1 MLLQPSRGTDLLPPA
16 KLSAVQPTQPAAVVH
31 PRQMGT
37 TPLCQEAH
45 ARAGMPA
52 AAMALNNWV
61 SSVTVALVAYHR
73 TRSGEINMGNSADN
87 TDVVILAAART
98 PQGRINGQ
106 LASFT
111 AVDLGAHAIKAA
123 LDASGVDA
131 GQVEAVIMGQV
142 LQAGAGQNPA
152 RQSSIGAGI
161 GWNVPAVTVNK
172 VCLSGLTAVIDA
184 ARMIR
189 GGEASVVV
197 AGGQESMTRAP
208 HLLPGS
214 RQGWTYGSIQALD
227 AAAHDGLT
235 DAFDGQSMGLSTE
248 TRNLALGIDRP
259 SQDNVAAQSHQRAAL
274 AAKNGTFD
282 DEIAPISVKQRKGD
296 PIVVSTDEGVRPNA
310 SVESMAGLRAAFV
323 TDGTITAGN
332 SSPLSDGAAALV
344 LSSRAF
350 AEEHGLEY
358 LAVVGKPGQV
368 AGPDNSLHSQPS
380 NAIQNALGRAG
391 WTTADLDFI
400 EINEAFG
407 SVAVQSLKD
416 LDYPL
421 EQCNIHGGAI
431 ALGHPIGASGARL
444 AGHAAHEL
452 KRRGKGKA
460 AVSLCGGGGQGEALL
475 LYRD

>member
-1 MLLQPSRGTDLLPPA
+1 MTMS
-16 KLSAVQPTQPAAVVH
+16 
-31 PRQMGT
+31 
-37 TPLCQEAH
+37 
-45 ARAGMPA
+45 
-52 AAMALNNWV
+52 
-61 SSVTVALVAYHR
+61 
-73 TRSGEINMGNSADN
+73 NSADN
-87 TDVVILAAART
+87 NDVVILAASRT
-98 PQGRINGQ
+98 PLGRLNGQ

-111 AVDLGAHAIKAA
+111 AVELGAHAIRAA
-123 LDASGVDA
+123 LAAGGVDVE
-131 GQVEAVIMGQV
+131 QVDSVIMGQV

-152 RQSSIGAGI
+152 RQSAIGADI
-161 GWNVPAVTVNK
+161 GWNVPAVTINK

-189 GGEASVVV
+189 SGEATVVV
-197 AGGQESMTRAP
+197 AGGQESMSRAP

-214 RQGWTYGSIQALD
+214 RQGWSYGTVQALD

-248 TRNLALGIDRP
+248 SKNLSLGIDRI
-259 SQDNVAAQSHQRAAL
+259 SQDQVAAMSHQRAAR
-274 AAKNGTFD
+274 AVKDGIFD
-282 DEIAPISVKQRKGD
+282 GEIAPISVKQRKGD
-296 PIVVSTDEGVRPNA
+296 PIVVGSDEGIRPDTTTG
-310 SVESMAGLRAAFV
+310 SLAGLRAAFV
-323 TDGTITAGN
+323 TDGSITAGN

-344 LSSRAF
+344 LSSRGF
-350 AEEHGLEY
+350 AAENGLEY

-380 NAIQNALGRAG
+380 NAIRSALGKAG
-391 WTTADLDFI
+391 WSAADLDFI

-444 AGHAAHEL
+444 ALHAAHEL
-452 KRRGKGKA
+452 KRRGTGKA

>member
-1 MLLQPSRGTDLLPPA
+1 MS
-16 KLSAVQPTQPAAVVH
+16 
-31 PRQMGT
+31 
-37 TPLCQEAH
+37 
-45 ARAGMPA
+45 
-52 AAMALNNWV
+52 
-61 SSVTVALVAYHR
+61 
-73 TRSGEINMGNSADN
+73 NSADN
-87 TDVVILAAART
+87 NDVVILAGART
-98 PQGRINGQ
+98 PQGRLNGQ

-111 AVDLGAHAIKAA
+111 AVELGAHAIKAA
-123 LDASGVDA
+123 LAASGVKA
-131 GQVEAVIMGQV
+131 EQVDAVIMGQV

-152 RQSSIGAGI
+152 RQSAIGAGI
-161 GWNVPAVTVNK
+161 GWNVPTVTINK

-189 GGEASVVV
+189 SGDAAVVV

-208 HLLPGS
+208 HVLPGS
-214 RQGWTYGSIQALD
+214 RQGWTYGAVQALD
-227 AAAHDGLT
+227 VAAHDGLT

-248 TRNLALGIDRP
+248 TKNLTLGIDRA
-259 SQDNVAAQSHQRAAL
+259 SQDNVAAQSHQRAAI
-274 AAKNGTFD
+274 AAKNGVFD

-296 PIVVSTDEGVRPNA
+296 PVVVATDEGVRPNT
-310 SVESMAGLRAAFV
+310 SVETLAGLRAAFV

-332 SSPLSDGAAALV
+332 SSPLSDGASALV
-344 LSSRAF
+344 LTSRKF
-350 AEEHGLEY
+350 AEENGLEY

-380 NAIQNALGRAG
+380 NAIRNALDRAG

-444 AGHAAHEL
+444 ALHAAHEL
-452 KRRGKGKA
+452 KRRGQGKA

-475 LYRD
+475 LFRD

>member
-1 MLLQPSRGTDLLPPA
+1 
-16 KLSAVQPTQPAAVVH
+16 
-31 PRQMGT
+31 
-37 TPLCQEAH
+37 
-45 ARAGMPA
+45 
-52 AAMALNNWV
+52 
-61 SSVTVALVAYHR
+61 
-73 TRSGEINMGNSADN
+73 MGNS
-87 TDVVILAAART
+87 TDPTDIVILAAART
-98 PQGRINGQ
+98 PQGRLNGQ

-111 AVDLGAHAIKAA
+111 AVELGAHAIKAA
-123 LDASGVDA
+123 LAASGVDA
-131 GQVEAVIMGQV
+131 DRVDAVIMGQV

-152 RQSSIGAGI
+152 RQSAIGAGI
-161 GWNVPAVTVNK
+161 GWNVPAVTINK

-189 GGEASVVV
+189 SGDATVVV

-214 RQGWTYGSIQALD
+214 RQGWTYGAIQALD
-227 AAAHDGLT
+227 VAAHDGLT
-235 DAFDGQSMGLSTE
+235 DAFDGKSMGLSTE
-248 TRNLALGIDRP
+248 MGNLALGIDRT
-259 SQDNVAAQSHQRAAL
+259 SQDNVAAHSHQRAAL
-274 AAKNGTFD
+274 AAKNGLFD

-296 PIVVSTDEGVRPNA
+296 PVVVSTDEGVRPNT
-310 SVESMAGLRAAFV
+310 SIESLAGLRAAFV

-332 SSPLSDGAAALV
+332 SSPLSDGASALV
-344 LSSRAF
+344 LTSRRF
-350 AEEHGLEY
+350 ADDNGLDY

-368 AGPDNSLHSQPS
+368 AGPDNSLHAQPA
-380 NAIQNALGRAG
+380 NAIRNALARAG
-391 WTTADLDFI
+391 WAAGDLDFI

-421 EQCNIHGGAI
+421 EKCNIHGGAI

-444 AGHAAHEL
+444 ALHAAHEL
-452 KRRGKGKA
+452 KRRGTGKA